1 MRLTDNMT
9 ANVDDLLQGIID
21 SAEATQRSVSALEK
35 SLDADTV
42 PELVQDMLTKLGQ
55 SAPEGLSLLSL
66 KNSALLSYINQLAL
80 ITLCHL
86 KRMHGDD
93 VEEARNQAIEN
104 SIAQRVCLEKGVK
117 PLEKKLNYQL
127 EKMIGSYVK
136 MKENEQ
142 KLEQSLEKNGSVEDL
157 DSDDES
163 DDEKLAHR
171 PDAAALAKMSRP
183 KDSDSISTKEKYK
196 PPKISAV
203 APPTKDAPV
212 QRSNRKLQSM
222 EEYLRE
228 SSDLPQVDQ
237 SIGTNIVDHGR
248 GGIKTQAERKKEKE
262 IQDYEESNFIRL
274 PSTTTKTS
282 AKQKRH
288 NMMNTFAGED
298 WSMFNNTRD
307 ISSSTSRKRKPN
319 SVWDRVKR
327 KRT

>member
-1 MRLTDNMT
+1 MT
-9 ANVDDLLQGIID
+9 LAGMAANVDDLLQGIID

-35 SLDADTV
+35 SLSTDTV
-42 PELVQDMLTKLGQ
+42 PELVQDMLKKLGQ

-66 KNSALLSYINQLAL
+66 KNSALLSYINQIAL
-80 ITLCHL
+80 VTLCHL

-142 KLEQSLEKNGSVEDL
+142 KLEQSLEKNGSVEDS
-157 DSDDES
+157 DSDAES

-171 PDAAALAKMSRP
+171 PDAAALAKLSKP
-183 KDSDSISTKEKYK
+183 KDSDTTSTKEKYR

-248 GGIKTQAERKKEKE
+248 GGIKTQAERKREKE

-274 PSTTTKTS
+274 PSTSTKTS

-298 WSMFNNTRD
+298 WSMFNNSRD